1 MIALIGQVLT
11 LVIML
16 LGKWF
21 ELSSEK
27 KAKAKELLKE
37 VPNVSSI
44 SDITR
49 TLDAINRL

>member
-1 MIALIGQVLT
+1 MISLIGQVLN

-27 KAKAKELLKE
+27 KEKAKELLKE
-37 VPNVSSI
+37 IPNVSSV
-44 SDITR
+44 SDITATFDR
-49 TLDAINRL
+49 INRL